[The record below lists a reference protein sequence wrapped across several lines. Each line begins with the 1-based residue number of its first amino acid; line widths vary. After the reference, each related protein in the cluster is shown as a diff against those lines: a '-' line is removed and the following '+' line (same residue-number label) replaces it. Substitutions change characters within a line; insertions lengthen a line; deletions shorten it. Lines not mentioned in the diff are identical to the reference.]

1 MFFLFFL
8 LVRINIRVSFD
19 LSHVFFFLFKLM
31 HHTTHTSFNS
41 HCSLHLDFIIMRITK
56 RTSITKYCNFPTQT
70 QKLALHN
77 FEKTAYTMG
86 DLYRWWWLFGI
97 VSFCLIGCVLI
108 LLMILTNLY
117 GFDCCL
123 TDVSQITKPIRS
135 VTWLSTL
142 SLLAFTLTCAS
153 QAYIILNISS
163 DAQISDSVIMEI
175 NALIS
180 LISWTLGQLFIY
192 LLFIANLHHTF
203 KNTNLKLSNRVLIFL
218 IISICVFCLCRI
230 GYITLYTLYFKEVI
244 TDAQVHYPLAL
255 MVCGTEIMDLIVSI
269 ILVYLFINRL
279 FKLVQSQPNN
289 YKRRRISYI
298 RKNIDTQP
306 LLIQESKT
314 KTNTNTDLSVIE
326 EYHGMNYSNIANSSH
341 DHLDPQK
348 RNPNKYRSETQST
361 IEIDD
366 NQETILGVASK
377 YVVLSTFAIVSTQFF
392 LMIAV
397 MEAIS
402 FDSLSGEFY
411 LISFGIYYSFLAL
424 DCFINALC
432 ICLNFEYNIVWFWSI
447 CCICD
452 NWCYSICLCLS
463 KRKLRNNY
471 TSNK

>member
-1 MFFLFFL
+1 
-8 LVRINIRVSFD
+8 
-19 LSHVFFFLFKLM
+19 
-31 HHTTHTSFNS
+31 
-41 HCSLHLDFIIMRITK
+41 
-56 RTSITKYCNFPTQT
+56 
-70 QKLALHN
+70 
-77 FEKTAYTMG
+77 MG
-86 DLYRWWWLFGI
+86 DLYRWWWLLGI

-108 LLMILTNLY
+108 LLMIITNLY

-123 TDVSQITKPIRS
+123 TEVKQSTKPVRS
-135 VTWLSTL
+135 VSWLSTL
-142 SLLAFTLTCAS
+142 SLLSFTLTCAS

-163 DAQISDSVIMEI
+163 DAQISESPIMEI

-180 LISWTLGQLFIY
+180 LISWTFGQLFIY
-192 LLFIANLHHTF
+192 LLFIANLYHTF
-203 KNTNLKLSNRVLIFL
+203 KNTNLRLSNRVLIFL
-218 IISICVFCLCRI
+218 ITSICLFCVYRI
-230 GYITLYTLYFKEVI
+230 GYITLYTLYFNAI
-244 TDAQVHYPLAL
+244 LTDSQVHYPLAFT
-255 MVCGTEIMDLIVSI
+255 VCGTEMMDLIVSI

-289 YKRRRISYI
+289 YKRRRISY
-298 RKNIDTQP
+298 KTVDTQP

-314 KTNTNTDLSVIE
+314 GTNTNTDQGI
-326 EYHGMNYSNIANSSH
+326 NYSNIANSSH
-341 DHLDPQK
+341 DHFDPK
-348 RNPNKYRSETQST
+348 KHNINPNKFRSETQST
-361 IEIDD
+361 IVMDD
-366 NQETILGVASK
+366 NQEIILGVASK
-377 YVVLSTFAIVSTQFF
+377 YVVLSTFAIVSTQCF

-452 NWCYSICLCLS
+452 NWCYSICECLS